1 MIKLSE
7 KKITEKLIYEQKE
20 FLMEMRKLLPEDHSA
35 MAELTRELINA
46 SRVYYGSSG
55 QDVMSDDEFDEKKRQ
70 LESLEILE
78 GFYYEGSVTHTVGT
92 EDENTEL
99 PKVVHEYPALSL
111 DKFKYR
117 DMADFEKWLA
127 DKEGC
132 LMAKVDGCTA
142 LAHFNDSEIESVDMI
157 ARYRKMGDEGLIENS
172 ESVCRLTLLATR
184 GNGER
189 GSDISRNASVF
200 LGLPKTIK
208 AKGKHIFRGECVMS
222 YKEFER
228 INEDANGDYR
238 TPRNLGTATATMQ
251 NPEDAKGRQMA
262 FICFDMVYPLPSDTA
277 YNETVKGFDL
287 RYQTERLR
295 YCQSLGFSVV
305 PFMKVNGDLREKVE
319 KFRTFVEKWE
329 YPSDG
334 LVLNINDKVYADSL
348 GNTIHGPRGARAL
361 KWDDD
366 GVETVVTAI
375 ENSMGPKGKLT
386 PVAIFDP
393 VVLGQGSTVTR
404 ASLHN
409 LSIIDNMTDID
420 DMSKTVHVGVG
431 SRVKV
436 VLAQAI
442 IPQIVAASEGTYEPP
457 AVCPECGEPLQM
469 RDSEGTR
476 ILYCPNPHCKAK
488 IRGRLENFFSKDGCE
503 AKGLG
508 PSQIDD
514 ICDWGVVTD
523 EHPLSFYKLKEEYP
537 KLPSALDIDGW
548 GEKSWQNILDAIEI
562 SRHTTLQKF
571 LYALGI
577 PLVGHD
583 LSKKISGILEG
594 KIENLVDLLT
604 GYTSSLDD
612 FQNTL
617 ISTDGIGAVKA
628 ASFMKWLRDMYGDM
642 EKRNKFLEL
651 IEVLHFEVPEVK
663 KSTNALEGLTF
674 VITGDVYQ
682 FSARSH
688 FKKYC
693 EDNGARV
700 SGAVSNK
707 TNYLVINDLSSTTTK
722 AQKARELKI
731 PLITEQQFVDMFG
744 IA

>member
-1 MIKLSE
+1 
-7 KKITEKLIYEQKE
+7 
-20 FLMEMRKLLPEDHSA
+20 MEMMRKKLQDTDHSA
-35 MAELTRELINA
+35 IAELTRELIHA
-46 SRVYYGSSG
+46 SKMYYGASG
-55 QDVMSDDEFDEKKRQ
+55 QDLMSDDEFDEKKMQ

-92 EDENTEL
+92 DEENTEL

-117 DMADFEKWLA
+117 DMADFEKWLGTH
-127 DKEGC
+127 EGC
-132 LMAKVDGCTA
+132 CSVKIDGCTLVA
-142 LAHFNDSEIESVDMI
+142 KYADSEIESVDMV
-157 ARYRKMGDEGLIENS
+157 ARYRKSGDEGLIENAES
-172 ESVCRLTLLATR
+172 ECRLTLLTTR

-189 GSDISRNASVF
+189 GSDVSRNADIF
-200 LGLPKTIK
+200 MGLPKTIK
-208 AKGKHIFRGECVMS
+208 AKGKHIFRGEGVMS

-251 NPEDAKGRQMA
+251 NPEDAKGRVMS
-262 FICFDMVYPLPSDTA
+262 FILFDMVYPLPSDTA
-277 YNETVKGFDL
+277 YNETVEDFDL

-305 PFMKVNGDLREKVE
+305 PFMKVKGDLREKVE

-329 YPSDG
+329 FPSDG

-348 GNTIHGPRGARAL
+348 GNTAHGPRGARAL

-366 GVETVVTAI
+366 SVETVVTAI

-386 PVAIFDP
+386 PVAIFNP

-409 LSIIDNMTDID
+409 LSIINSMTDID

-442 IPQIVAASEGTYEPP
+442 IPQVVAASEGTYEPP
-457 AVCPECGEPLQM
+457 TVCPECGESLQL

-476 ILYCPNPHCKAK
+476 ILYCSNPHCKAK
-488 IRGRLENFFSKDGCE
+488 TRGRLENFFSKDGCE

-523 EHPLSFYKLKEEYP
+523 EHPLSFYRLKDKYS

-548 GEKSWQNILDAIEI
+548 GEKSWANILDAIEI
-562 SRHTTLQKF
+562 SRHTTLQRF

-583 LSKKISGILEG
+583 LSKKISGILDGDIVNLISLIEG
-594 KIENLVDLLT
+594 DKSI
-604 GYTSSLDD
+604 DD
-612 FQNTL
+612 FQSTL
-617 ISTDGIGAVKA
+617 ISKEGIGVVKA
-628 ASFMKWLRDMYGDM
+628 ASFIKWLRDVHGDSD
-642 EKRNKFLEL
+642 RRLKFLEL
-651 IEVLHFEVPEVK
+651 ASELNFEIPEVK
-663 KSTNALEGLTF
+663 RSTNALEGLTF

-682 FSARSH
+682 FNGRSH

-693 EDNGARV
+693 EDNGAKV
-700 SGAVSNK
+700 SGSVSNK
-707 TNYLVINDLSSTTTK
+707 TDYLVINDLNSTTTK
-722 AQKARELKI
+722 AQNARSKGI
-731 PLITEQQFVDMFG
+731 TLISERQFIEMFG